1 MMEYTNANLE
11 LQFDLMEIVQSTKLD
26 MYESEYHIVAYQVEN
41 PESIFKPRGTPN
53 QNRPLVLIDLATRY
67 CNSNQSVGDV
77 VGTAIDLNNNRFGE
91 WLDKVFGEIQ
101 YCSFEDAIC
110 QLTNSLADYYKV
122 QIALHGLTDT
132 TLNQLIQSVKNVK
145 TN

>member
-1 MMEYTNANLE
+1 M
-11 LQFDLMEIVQSTKLD
+11 
-26 MYESEYHIVAYQVEN
+26 
-41 PESIFKPRGTPN
+41 
-53 QNRPLVLIDLATRY
+53 VLIDLATRH

-91 WLDKVFGEIQ
+91 WLDKMFGEIQ

-122 QIALHGLTDT
+122 QIALHGLTDKILEQIIESIKS
-132 TLNQLIQSVKNVK
+132 LN
-145 TN
+145 